1 MSKKHRKFAN
11 QMSVVSSPAS
21 SAVLSHAGEYQIIKH
36 DLIKVVVLNLVYL
49 GILLAL
55 FFGNQHSHFLDNW
68 FAKLLH
74 F

>member
-1 MSKKHRKFAN
+1 MAA
-11 QMSVVSSPAS
+11 AS
-21 SAVLSHAGEYQIIKH
+21 SSASSGLSHTGEYQIIKH

-49 GILLAL
+49 AVLLAL
-55 FFGNQHSHFLDNW
+55 FFGNQHTHFVDNW